1 MNAKY
6 TITNRPSM
14 IRYTP
19 NALKSFFLI
28 YPSKNLIAP
37 IDTRNDTT
45 IPTISTINCVDVNA
59 RPNFTIFNKLAPNI
73 TGIPKKNEN
82 SAGYYIEREDLQIM
96 KCVGIIGAMEQE
108 VARLKEVMEDVS
120 ITTRANMDFY
130 EGVLEGKKVVV
141 VQSGI
146 GKVNAGMC
154 TQILADLFQ
163 VEAVIN
169 TGIAGS
175 LNNDINIGDIVL
187 STDVLH
193 HDMDATGFGYPKGQ
207 IPQMKE
213 FSFQADEG
221 LRKIARDVCEEV
233 NPEIQVFEGRI
244 ASGDQFVCDQGVK
257 DNIVKEF
264 SAYAVEMEGAAIG
277 QAAALNGVPF
287 LIIRAISDKADNSA
301 NMDYPAFEK
310 LAIEHS
316 VRLTQGMLKQMA

>member
-1 MNAKY
+1 
-6 TITNRPSM
+6 
-14 IRYTP
+14 
-19 NALKSFFLI
+19 
-28 YPSKNLIAP
+28 
-37 IDTRNDTT
+37 
-45 IPTISTINCVDVNA
+45 
-59 RPNFTIFNKLAPNI
+59 
-73 TGIPKKNEN
+73 
-82 SAGYYIEREDLQIM
+82 M

-213 FSFQADEG
+213 FSFQADEC
-221 LRKIARDVCEEV
+221 LRKIAHDVCEEV
-233 NPEIQVFEGRI
+233 NPEIRVFEGRI
-244 ASGDQFVCDQGVK
+244 ASGDQFVCDQ
-257 DNIVKEF
+257 
-264 SAYAVEMEGAAIG
+264 
-277 QAAALNGVPF
+277 AAALNGIPF

-316 VRLTQGMLKQMA
+316 VRLTQGMLKRMA